1 MRARR
6 LVGLSLIGLG
16 LVLIAAAL
24 SAGILHHTLPIGTGS
39 LAVLAVLLLVIGLIV
54 LITEL
59 LEGWLSRSQ
68 AALVDGLQAG

>member
-6 LVGLSLIGLG
+6 LVGLSLTGLG
-16 LVLIAAAL
+16 LVMVAAAV
-24 SAGILHHTLPIGTGS
+24 SAGILHYALPIGPGW
-39 LAVLAVLLLVIGLIV
+39 LAVLAVLLLVIGLIL

>member
-6 LVGLSLIGLG
+6 LVGLSLTALG
-16 LVLIAAAL
+16 LVLVAAAL
-24 SAGILHHTLPIGTGS
+24 SAGILHYALPIDTGW

>member
-1 MRARR
+1 MRSRR
-6 LVGLSLIGLG
+6 LLGLCLTALG
-16 LVLIAAAL
+16 LVLVAAAL
-24 SAGILHHTLPIGTGS
+24 SAGILHIELSIGIGW
-39 LAVLAVLLLVIGLIV
+39 LAVLAILLLVIGLIV

>member
-1 MRARR
+1 MRTRR
-6 LVGLSLIGLG
+6 LVGLSLTALR
-16 LVLIAAAL
+16 LVLVAAAL
-24 SAGILHHTLPIGTGS
+24 RAGILYYALPIGIGW

-68 AALVDGLQAG
+68 PALVDGLQAG